1 MDVSNHIISGKT
13 SFIAH
18 IGFPTHSF
26 TAPKI
31 LNPYFKLLN
40 KDLIVVPMAC
50 RENNL
55 NNLINVLK
63 KLDNFFGALITMPH
77 KEEIVSILQK
87 KKKMVQSTN
96 TCNIL
101 KIDNKNNLIGDM
113 TDVKGFDSSIKAL
126 DLDIKNKV
134 ILLIGA
140 GGIGTSLS
148 HYFLNEGAKK
158 VRIHDVNKQKS
169 EQLCNSIRNINSRFN
184 YKIWNYKRNSFDFLI
199 NASPAG
205 MNNKSPFHLNIIK
218 NSEVVIDFVLSNK
231 KTKLL
236 KIAEK
241 NNSITISGNEI
252 LINQIPSMLKFFGF
266 KKISKSDIFKI
277 KNFISN
283 N

>member
-13 SFIAH
+13 RFIAH

-31 LNPYFKLLN
+31 LNPCFKLLN

-50 RENNL
+50 RKSNL
-55 NNLINVLK
+55 HNLINGLK

-77 KEEIVSILQK
+77 KEEIVSFLQK
-87 KKKMVQSTN
+87 KQKMVQLTN

-101 KIDNKNNLIGDM
+101 KIDNRNQMIGDM
-113 TDVKGFDSSIKAL
+113 TDVKGFDSSIKSL

-148 HYFLNEGAKK
+148 HYFLTQGVKK
-158 VRIHDVNKQKS
+158 VRIHDINKQKS
-169 EQLCNSIRNINSRFN
+169 EQLCNSIRTINPKFN
-184 YKIWNYKRNSFDFLI
+184 YKIWNYKKNNFDYLI

-205 MNNKSPFHLNIIK
+205 MNNKSPFNLKIIK
-218 NSEVVIDFVLSNK
+218 NSRVVVDFVLSNK

-241 NNSITISGNEI
+241 NNLITISGKKI

-266 KKISKSDIFKI
+266 KKISKSNINKI
-277 KNFISN
+277 KDFYIE
-283 N
+283 